1 MRKLDDN
8 TANRLKSTSVS
19 CSYAVGLHWFGI
31 GAASGHITTTFSSMM
46 LHTPSTDFGEILSS
60 IIARV
65 NAVLGPSQDATPM
78 QVGGESRRT
87 SNAQICCIRISDL
100 SDSVVGKFSH
110 ELIKLCSYY

>member
-65 NAVLGPSQDATPM
+65 NAVVGPSQSRRRRRDATPV
-78 QVGGESRRT
+78 QVGVAARAMHRFV
-87 SNAQICCIRISDL
+87 AFVYQICRIPL
-100 SDSVVGKFSH
+100 LGNFRTN
-110 ELIKLCSYY
+110 